1 MPYYE
6 NNMIDQIQAFFERQ
20 AFGVCEW
27 WGEVLGIQIG
37 QIRLFFIYLS
47 FITFGSPLIIY
58 LIMAFILKHKYWFK
72 RKSSTIW
79 EL

>member
-1 MPYYE
+1 
-6 NNMIDQIQAFFERQ
+6 MINKIQSIFESY
-20 AFGVCEW
+20 AFGVCQW
-27 WGEVLGIQIG
+27 WGGKLGLKTG

-58 LIMAFILKHKYWFK
+58 LGMAFILKHKHYFK
-72 RKSSTIW
+72 TKRTTVW

>member
-1 MPYYE
+1 
-6 NNMIDQIQAFFERQ
+6 MIDKIQGFFEKQ

-27 WGEVLGIQIG
+27 WGEKLNMEIG
-37 QIRLFFIYLS
+37 QIRLSFIYLS
-47 FITFGSPLIIY
+47 FLTFGSPIVIY

-72 RKSSTIW
+72 RRQPTIW